1 MGSATADKP
10 TGSSITISA
19 ADMEAHE
26 EKMALKRS
34 QREKMLPEHIRCLDA
49 EHAGN
54 LEAQKPRFRYAISC
68 TVQEHDPKLKRMVA
82 VEKSGEVDAQN
93 EDDAWAKF
101 CDRFKVRTGP
111 KHCNRVI
118 KKLSKQ
124 SVRE

>member
-1 MGSATADKP
+1 MGSSTAEIAMPGVPVSEASLK
-10 TGSSITISA
+10 
-19 ADMEAHE
+19 AHE
-26 EKMALKRS
+26 DKMALKRLE
-34 QREKMLPEHIRCLDA
+34 REEKLPEHIRCLDA
-49 EHAGN
+49 EHAAN
-54 LEAQKPRFRYAISC
+54 IEAQKKQFRFQITC
-68 TVQEHDPKLKRMVA
+68 TVQEHDTKLKRMVP

-101 CDRFKVRTGP
+101 CDKWKVRTGP